1 MAGKSAR
8 QGIESLMGF
17 MALLS
22 INLAVL
28 NLLPIP
34 VLDGGHLTVMAIES
48 AIGLL
53 TKRSFTLSLRQKEIL
68 QQFGLVILG
77 STMIYVFYN
86 DIIRLI
92 GG

>member
-1 MAGKSAR
+1 MVEWAVVAG
-8 QGIESLMGF
+8 GG
-17 MALLS
+17 ALGAMS
-22 INLAVL
+22 RHAINLAVL

-34 VLDGGHLTVMAIES
+34 VLDGGHLAMMAIES
-48 AIGLL
+48 AVGLV